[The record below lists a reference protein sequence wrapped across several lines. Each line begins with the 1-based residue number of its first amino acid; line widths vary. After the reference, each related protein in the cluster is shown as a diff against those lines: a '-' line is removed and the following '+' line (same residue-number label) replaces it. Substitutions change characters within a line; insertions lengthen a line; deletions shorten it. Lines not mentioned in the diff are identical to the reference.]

1 MTTRI
6 EALRAKLLGL
16 TVEMQDILLHALGIQ
31 RRCGRWSTGGWRNHF
46 EASDGPGGTL
56 ALCMVLTVDGWLRRA
71 AGTRLFAVTPA
82 AIAALRSVGWKIE
95 VAP

>member
-1 MTTRI
+1 MTTRM

-16 TVEMQDILLHALGIQ
+16 TVEYQGILLHALGIQ
-31 RRCGRWSTGGWRNHF
+31 FRSRRWSTGGWRNHF
-46 EASDGPGGTL
+46 EASDGPGGTM
-56 ALCMVLTVDGWLRRA
+56 ALCMVLTVDGWLRKA

-82 AIAALRSVGWKIE
+82 GIAALRSVGWKVE